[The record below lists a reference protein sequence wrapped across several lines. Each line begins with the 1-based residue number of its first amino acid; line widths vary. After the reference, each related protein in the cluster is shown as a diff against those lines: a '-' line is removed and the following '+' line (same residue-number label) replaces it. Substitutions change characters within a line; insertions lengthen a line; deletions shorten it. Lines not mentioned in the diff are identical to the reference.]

1 MDGKAVVWDFPALRP
16 GEVSRTCVKC
26 GSDFAPSS
34 RNQRYC
40 SEACRIGSRPKND
53 KEKSNRRK
61 AAIRKVEK
69 IMDSN
74 MMTLNEALF
83 RQLDR
88 IENAEGEQLE
98 IETKRAST
106 VCDLAGSIISNGRLV
121 LAASQ
126 ASMTTAET
134 VNVPKMLLGG
144 GC

>member
-1 MDGKAVVWDFPALRP
+1 
-16 GEVSRTCVKC
+16 
-26 GSDFAPSS
+26 
-34 RNQRYC
+34 
-40 SEACRIGSRPKND
+40 
-53 KEKSNRRK
+53 
-61 AAIRKVEK
+61 
-69 IMDSN
+69 MDSN